1 MDNFTAGFPALV
13 LVLNLQGKLA
23 ENQKYKMQ
31 STSQHR
37 ARLPINPGSLN
48 ERVPDPKKFFH
59 LFYFHLLTI

>member
-31 STSQHR
+31 SWHDSTEQ
-37 ARLPINPGSLN
+37 
-48 ERVPDPKKFFH
+48 DCQ
-59 LFYFHLLTI
+59 